1 MRFNLMDNVV
11 MRALSKIC
19 DMVFLNVLW
28 VICSIPIVTIGAST
42 TALYTV
48 MLKLVRSEEGY
59 IFRSFFRAFKE
70 NFKQSTLIWLI
81 IAAFSVV
88 WWVDFRIAGMM
99 GAGAGE
105 VLRIIFLIVGFLL
118 LSVTIYVFP
127 LTARYENKISATFK
141 NALILTIAKL
151 PYTLLMVA
159 VVVVAV
165 LASLWNTMM
174 LMIAL
179 PLWFL
184 FMVSLIAWINSYL
197 LRRVFTVFEQ
207 NEDDIEAGEKGK
219 STEENK

>member
-48 MLKLVRSEEGY
+48 MLKLVRNEEGY
-59 IFRSFFRAFKE
+59 IFRSFFKAFKE

-81 IAAFSVV
+81 IAAFSVI
-88 WWVDFRIAGMM
+88 WWLDFRITGMM

-105 VLRIIFLIVGFLL
+105 VLRIVFLIVGFLL

-127 LTARYENKISATFK
+127 LTARYENRISATFK

-174 LMIAL
+174 LMMAL

-207 NEDDIEAGEKGK
+207 NEDNIEEGK
-219 STEENK
+219 KEESKDENN

>member
-48 MLKLVRSEEGY
+48 MLKLVRNEEGY

-88 WWVDFRIAGMM
+88 WWLDFRIAGMM

-165 LASLWNTMM
+165 LASPVSYTHLT
-174 LMIAL
+174 L
-179 PLWFL
+179 PTKRI
-184 FMVSLIAWINSYL
+184 V
-197 LRRVFTVFEQ
+197 
-207 NEDDIEAGEKGK
+207 
-219 STEENK
+219 

>member
-19 DMVFLNVLW
+19 DMAFLNVLW

-48 MLKLVRSEEGY
+48 MLKIVRNEEGY
-59 IFRSFFRAFKE
+59 IFRGFFKAFKE
-70 NFKQSTLIWLI
+70 NFKQSTVIWLI
-81 IAAFSVV
+81 IAVFSVLC
-88 WWVDFRIAGMM
+88 WLDFRIAGMM
-99 GAGAGE
+99 GAGVGD
-105 VLRIIFLIVGFLL
+105 VLRIIFMIVGFLL

-127 LTARYENKISATFK
+127 LTARYENKISATLK

-151 PYTLLMVA
+151 PYTVLMVA

-165 LASLWNTMM
+165 IASLWNTMTLM
-174 LMIAL
+174 LAV

-184 FMVSLIAWINSYL
+184 FGVSLIAWVNSYL
-197 LRRVFTVFEQ
+197 LRRVFTVFEPE
-207 NEDDIEAGEKGK
+207 EDAQKEK
-219 STEENK
+219 EQ

>member
-48 MLKLVRSEEGY
+48 MLKLVWNEEGY

-99 GAGAGE
+99 GAGVGE
-105 VLRIIFLIVGFLL
+105 VLRIIFLIVAFLL

-127 LTARYENKISATFK
+127 LTARYENKISATLK

>member
-11 MRALSKIC
+11 TRALSKIC

-48 MLKLVRSEEGY
+48 MLKLVRNEEGY

-99 GAGAGE
+99 GAGVGE
-105 VLRIIFLIVGFLL
+105 VLRIIFLIVAFLL

-127 LTARYENKISATFK
+127 LTARYENKISATLK

>member
-28 VICSIPIVTIGAST
+28 VTCSIPIVTIGAST

-48 MLKLVRSEEGY
+48 MLKLVRNEEGY

-99 GAGAGE
+99 GAGVGE
-105 VLRIIFLIVGFLL
+105 VLRIIFLIVAFLL

-127 LTARYENKISATFK
+127 LTARYENKISATLK

>member
-11 MRALSKIC
+11 TRALSKIC

-48 MLKLVRSEEGY
+48 MLKLVRNEEGY

-99 GAGAGE
+99 GAGVGE
-105 VLRIIFLIVGFLL
+105 VLRIIFLIVAFLL

-127 LTARYENKISATFK
+127 LTARYENKISATLK

-219 STEENK
+219 SAEENK

>member
-48 MLKLVRSEEGY
+48 MLKLVRNEEGY

-99 GAGAGE
+99 GAGVGE
-105 VLRIIFLIVGFLL
+105 VLRIIFLIVAFLL
-118 LSVTIYVFP
+118 LSVTISVFP
-127 LTARYENKISATFK
+127 LTARYENKISATLK

>member
-11 MRALSKIC
+11 TRALSKIC

-48 MLKLVRSEEGY
+48 MLKLVRNEEGY

-99 GAGAGE
+99 GAGVGE
-105 VLRIIFLIVGFLL
+105 VLRIIFLIVAFLL

-127 LTARYENKISATFK
+127 LTARYENKISATLK
-141 NALILTIAKL
+141 NSRALRIAKL

>member
-1 MRFNLMDNVV
+1 M
-11 MRALSKIC
+11 
-19 DMVFLNVLW
+19 
-28 VICSIPIVTIGAST
+28 
-42 TALYTV
+42 
-48 MLKLVRSEEGY
+48 
-59 IFRSFFRAFKE
+59 
-70 NFKQSTLIWLI
+70 
-81 IAAFSVV
+81 V
-88 WWVDFRIAGMM
+88 WWLDFRIAGMM
-99 GAGAGE
+99 GAGVGE
-105 VLRIIFLIVGFLL
+105 VLRIIFLIVAFLL

-127 LTARYENKISATFK
+127 LTARYENKISATLK

-174 LMIAL
+174 LMMAL